1 MLVSSPAAHPKE
13 RKALFTFTRV
23 DLEKNRY
30 VTYIA
35 VAHLDSGSVEE
46 VTRGGP
52 DSCPRWRPG
61 GEAIT
66 FISRRGF
73 REGERGSSLYIV
85 VPGRSLEPV
94 EIARFPQG
102 ITAYEWAPTG
112 ELIAVVERIAEDEDV
127 KRVERI
133 PVWFNGEGF
142 VYNRCRHLAL
152 LDPRSGEVRRLTE
165 GCPDVVSFAWSPD
178 SRRIAFLA
186 TDRDRPPLTR
196 LYMASVE
203 GGVEEVELP
212 RPLMGVDLV
221 WSPEGRHLAI
231 IARPLDTPR
240 GFAANNRVWLLDL
253 GSGEFECLTCTLDR
267 NVVNTVG
274 SDSRGGHCSRAI
286 AWSARYG
293 ITFLVSDGGRTKLF
307 SVLPNREP
315 RALLELE
322 GMSVDEFSV
331 PPSGSYIAFT
341 AMSSTRP
348 NELYAYL
355 GRGVVKQVTYM
366 NRWLERYEITK
377 PKHFRFTASDGT
389 VIDGWALLPPRMSEG
404 SKVPW
409 VLYIHGGPKMMFG
422 EGFMF
427 EFHLLA
433 AKGFAVAYC
442 NPRGSDGYGEEF
454 ADIRCRYGERD
465 FQDIMECV
473 DHAVKNFDFLDPE
486 RVGVAGGSY
495 GGFMT
500 NWIIT
505 HTDRFRAAITQ
516 RSISYWVSKYG
527 TTDIGFYFNADMI
540 GRGEPPW
547 RNPGA
552 YIEKSPLIRADKAR
566 TPTLII
572 HSMEDYRCWLD
583 QALLFFTALKVSGVE
598 TRLVIFPGESHDL
611 SRSGKPKHRVER
623 LREIV
628 TWFEKHLKR

>member
-1 MLVSSPAAHPKE
+1 
-13 RKALFTFTRV
+13 LFTFTRI
-23 DLEKNRY
+23 DLEKDRY

-35 VAHLDSGSVEE
+35 IAHLDSGHVEE

-52 DSCPRWRPG
+52 DSCPRWRPD
-61 GEAIT
+61 GEAVT
-66 FISRRGF
+66 FVSRRGF
-73 REGERGSSLYIV
+73 GEGERGSSLYMV
-85 VPGRSLEPV
+85 TLGKSLEPV

-102 ITAYEWAPTG
+102 ITAYEWSPTG
-112 ELIAVVERIAEDEDV
+112 ERIAVVERVVKDEDV
-127 KRVERI
+127 KRIERI

-152 LDPRSGEVRRLTE
+152 LDPWSGETYRLTE
-165 GCPDVVSFAWSPD
+165 GCPDVVSFVWSPD
-178 SRRIAFLA
+178 GRRIAFLA
-186 TDRDRPPLTR
+186 TDRDRPPRTR
-196 LYMASVE
+196 LYIANVN
-203 GGVEEVELP
+203 GDIEEVELP
-212 RPLMGVDLV
+212 RPLMGIDLV
-221 WSPEGRHLAI
+221 WSLDGETLAI

-240 GFAANNRVWLLDL
+240 GLAANNRVWLLDL
-253 GSGEFECLTCTLDR
+253 GSWRLECLTPTLDR

-274 SDSRGGHCSRAI
+274 SDSRGKHCSRLI
-286 AWSARYG
+286 AWSAKHG
-293 ITFLVSDGGRTKLF
+293 VIFLVSDSGRTKLF
-307 SVLPNREP
+307 NVRLGKEP
-315 RALLELE
+315 KALVELD
-322 GMSVDEFSV
+322 GMSIDEFST
-331 PPSGSYIAFT
+331 PPSGNYIVFT

-348 NELYAYL
+348 NELYAFL
-355 GRGVVKQVTYM
+355 GRGEVKQITYM
-366 NRWLERYEITK
+366 NRWLDRYEITK
-377 PKHFRFTASDGT
+377 PRHLTFTASDGAT
-389 VIDGWALLPPRMSEG
+389 VEGWVLPPPHMEEG

-454 ADIRCRYGERD
+454 ADIRGRYGERD
-465 FQDIMECV
+465 YQDIIEFL
-473 DHAVKNFDFLDPE
+473 DHVTKNFDFVDPE

-495 GGFMT
+495 AGFMT

-505 HTDRFRAAITQ
+505 HTDRFRAAVTQ
-516 RSISYWVSKYG
+516 RSISYWISKYG

-540 GRGEPPW
+540 GCGEPPW
-547 RNPGA
+547 RNPKV
-552 YIEKSPLIRADKAR
+552 YIEKSPLIRANKVR
-566 TPTLII
+566 TPTLVI

-583 QALLFFTALKVSGVE
+583 QALLFFTALKLNGVDA
-598 TRLVIFPGESHDL
+598 RLVIFPREGHDL